1 MEKVRQSRRE
11 TDTPQ
16 KQRAMERET
25 ESDRDRDTPEIHR
38 AKPETQGS
46 LSESLTAPSL
56 PQLFELYSAFLKY
69 FPGSHRQIYKNLQQ
83 VNAFIGRSV
92 EKHRETLDPSDPRD
106 LIDSYL
112 LRMDKVEFGRGRGRV
127 EKKML
132 GEKKGG
138 EGGEEGGRETQTMGR
153 GDWEANREG
162 DEMGKLVGR

>member
-69 FPGSHRQIYKNLQQ
+69 FPGSHRQIYKNLQEIS
-83 VNAFIGRSV
+83 VFTGRSV
-92 EKHRETLDPSDPRD
+92 EKHRETLDPRDPRD

-112 LRMDKVEFGRGRGRV
+112 LRMDKVGFGRGRGV
-127 EKKML
+127 
-132 GEKKGG
+132 GEVN
-138 EGGEEGGRETQTMGR
+138 
-153 GDWEANREG
+153 D
-162 DEMGKLVGR
+162 VV